1 MVSAV
6 RRLIDGWVVGCA
18 LALILM
24 SAKTGD
30 GPGPGRNDLGGD
42 IITRS
47 GSLAYSVLPFPA
59 FL

>member
-1 MVSAV
+1 M
-6 RRLIDGWVVGCA
+6 GGGCA